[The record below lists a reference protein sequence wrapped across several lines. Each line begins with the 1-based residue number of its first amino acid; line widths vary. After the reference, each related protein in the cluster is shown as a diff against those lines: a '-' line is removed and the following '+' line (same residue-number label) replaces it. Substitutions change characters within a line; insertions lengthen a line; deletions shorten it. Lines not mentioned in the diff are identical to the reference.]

1 MDARVLSQMASYNNT
16 PNSNSNQATTNNKRS
31 TESPVQQKKDSV
43 ETQQQRQAAAKLAL
57 RKQLEKTLLQVMYQ
71 YLNPGKN
78 IQRKGLAQHS
88 FLSRIFEEYNVPVG
102 YAFRVNNTN
111 LASLNTIYF
120 LYLLRENF
128 GYGVWEFSFT

>member
-1 MDARVLSQMASYNNT
+1 MASYNNT

-88 FLSRIFEEYNVPVG
+88 FLSRIFPRLNNEEYNVPVG

-120 LYLLRENF
+120 LYLLRGNF
-128 GYGVWEFSFT
+128 CYGVWEFSFT